1 VLISYIDRSQ
11 RTNQYTKLP
20 PTDDDSICGHRST
33 SGIVIY
39 FSVAR
44 LRQVVSGIMTTM
56 DTATSSSG
64 TQILSTRLQGRQTNT
79 VISSVPTMVGGGP
92 GPCKSK
98 PPNIDSSSKY
108 SHGTFVIYYDVII
121 EVPTTGQMCHYNTL

>member
-79 VISSVPTMVGGGP
+79 VISSVPTMVGGGVP
-92 GPCKSK
+92 VHVKVSHQILIRLQ
-98 PPNIDSSSKY
+98 NILMAHSS
-108 SHGTFVIYYDVII
+108 FI
-121 EVPTTGQMCHYNTL
+121 MM